1 VTGPRVADGADT
13 PGRRRRGGDEAG
25 SASLVLPI
33 LLWVAT
39 LAAVALVDVAAYLV
53 AASRAQT
60 LADTAALAAV
70 GVEASVP
77 SSGSPR
83 AQAATVVA
91 AGGGILERCV
101 CTAGSGRAE
110 TAVSVPVPG
119 LVVPRLGAGRVE
131 ATATAV
137 LTPPPPG

>member
-1 VTGPRVADGADT
+1 VSGRRVAD
-13 PGRRRRGGDEAG
+13 EAG
-25 SASLVLPI
+25 FASLVLPV

-39 LAAVALVDVAAYLV
+39 LAAVAIVDVAAYLV

-70 GVEASVP
+70 GVEATVP
-77 SSGSPR
+77 STGSPR

-91 AGGGILERCV
+91 AGGGTLERCV
-101 CTAGSGRAE
+101 CTAGAAHAE

-131 ATATAV
+131 ATATAA
-137 LTPPPPG
+137 LAPPPPG